1 MRHTQT
7 PPANNNLSNSIEIFN
22 YAGDRC
28 INHSTNRLTILY
40 LDKSGWFCESCQRDL
55 IDFIGGREINNA
67 SYRIIESELKKKWT
81 TNHNT
86 IADDLKAL
94 SSNKHIKSYRPAN
107 FCKKLQSN
115 LQSLNSN
122 RKENEIDLEKGQ
134 RPYSHCIVYT
144 PGQQLEGKRNGL

>member
-55 IDFIGGREINNA
+55 IDFIGGGEMNNA
-67 SYRIIESELKKKWT
+67 SFGREIKLRKKWQT
-81 TNHNT
+81 IHNT
-86 IADDLKAL
+86 IADDLKA
-94 SSNKHIKSYRPAN
+94 SHSAK
-107 FCKKLQSN
+107 F
-115 LQSLNSN
+115 N
-122 RKENEIDLEKGQ
+122 REKGFLDE
-134 RPYSHCIVYT
+134 VMGT
-144 PGQQLEGKRNGL
+144 K